1 MEAKRHVLGKS
12 YTNLKFYERPKY
24 FNRNSEN
31 LKRFFDEIRKSKYKP
46 FETKEEEDLVVAKAY
61 SGEPGWEKA
70 KEELINRNIRAV
82 VSKARNYASED
93 ESDLSDYISEGV
105 YGLTLAFDS
114 YNPKSG
120 TKFLTYALIY
130 AFKYMNEYRC
140 EKENMVKQANRGRV
154 SSTVGK
160 LAEKFFTENEREPSL
175 TELKELCLENNI
187 RIVNEMD
194 LENVFVE
201 SIDITDSNA
210 VLSYGAS
217 AQRKVSDFADGA
229 LASVRGKDMGETG
242 QVLSSLIV
250 ELKSNSEEKQG
261 LFNKLFGSAE
271 KNFERLK
278 AQYSTTEANI
288 DRLVKIL
295 EGHEE
300 QLLKDIVQLDK
311 LYDKNKLYFKEVS
324 MYIEAGKL
332 RLEKARNE
340 ELPALQ
346 AKAKET
352 NSPEDAQAAQ
362 DFADMITRFEK
373 KLYDLEL
380 SRTVCL
386 QSAPE
391 IRMVQNSD
399 TIMSEK
405 IHSTII
411 NVIPMWK
418 TQMVLALNN
427 YHTQKAIEAQNA
439 VTEAT
444 NEMLR
449 KNAEALHQSSVETAK
464 ASERGI
470 VDIETLQHTNQEL
483 ISALDEII
491 QIQSDGKIARANAEK
506 ELARIEQELKDKML
520 GIAANA
526 GMTAEQLA
534 DSQTKSN

>member
-1 MEAKRHVLGKS
+1 MA
-12 YTNLKFYERPKY
+12 
-24 FNRNSEN
+24 
-31 LKRFFDEIRKSKYKP
+31 
-46 FETKEEEDLVVAKAY
+46 DLEMTPEMVR
-61 SGEPGWEKA
+61 EK
-70 KEELINRNIRAV
+70 
-82 VSKARNYASED
+82 
-93 ESDLSDYISEGV
+93 
-105 YGLTLAFDS
+105 T
-114 YNPKSG
+114 
-120 TKFLTYALIY
+120 T
-130 AFKYMNEYRC
+130 
-140 EKENMVKQANRGRV
+140 
-154 SSTVGK
+154 
-160 LAEKFFTENEREPSL
+160 SL
-175 TELKELCLENNI
+175 TEEVTDQIADVQEAAAAI
-187 RIVNEMD
+187 AEMPIID
-194 LENVFVE
+194 LEAEAKPAAEENSLAKFTPDEQRQIKSVAE
-201 SIDITDSNA
+201 KIDITDSNA

>member
-1 MEAKRHVLGKS
+1 MAE
-12 YTNLKFYERPKY
+12 
-24 FNRNSEN
+24 
-31 LKRFFDEIRKSKYKP
+31 
-46 FETKEEEDLVVAKAY
+46 FEMTPDIVKEETMNLTDEVADQLA
-61 SGEPGWEKA
+61 EVQA
-70 KEELINRNIRAV
+70 A
-82 VSKARNYASED
+82 AAA
-93 ESDLSDYISEGV
+93 ISETPIIDLEAEQKPTV
-105 YGLTLAFDS
+105 NALA
-114 YNPKSG
+114 
-120 TKFLTYALIY
+120 KFTPDEQRQIKA
-130 AFKYMNEYRC
+130 
-140 EKENMVKQANRGRV
+140 V
-154 SSTVGK
+154 
-160 LAEKFFTENEREPSL
+160 AEK
-175 TELKELCLENNI
+175 
-187 RIVNEMD
+187 
-194 LENVFVE
+194 
-201 SIDITDSNA
+201 IDITDSNA

-229 LASVRGKDMGETG
+229 LQSVRGKDMGETG
-242 QVLSSLIV
+242 QILTSLIV
-250 ELKSNSEEKQG
+250 ELKHNSEEPKKGFLSG
-261 LFNKLFGSAE
+261 LFRSAE
-271 KNFERLK
+271 KNFEKLK
-278 AQYSTTEANI
+278 TQYSTTEANI

-449 KNAEALHQSSVETAK
+449 KNAEALHQSTVETAK

-470 VDIETLQHTNQEL
+470 VDIETLQHTNQQL
-483 ISALDEII
+483 IGALDEII

-506 ELARIEQELKDKML
+506 ELQKIEQELKDKML

-526 GMTAEQLA
+526 GMTADEVLEA
-534 DSQTKSN
+534 NTRRR

>member
-1 MEAKRHVLGKS
+1 MAE
-12 YTNLKFYERPKY
+12 
-24 FNRNSEN
+24 
-31 LKRFFDEIRKSKYKP
+31 
-46 FETKEEEDLVVAKAY
+46 FELTPE
-61 SGEPGWEKA
+61 
-70 KEELINRNIRAV
+70 AV
-82 VSKARNYASED
+82 VDAAENQAAEMHAEVQEVAAQAAAIEEAPMIDFGAEPAVEEKKEN
-93 ESDLSDYISEGV
+93 
-105 YGLTLAFDS
+105 TLAQFTPDEQRQ
-114 YNPKSG
+114 
-120 TKFLTYALIY
+120 I
-130 AFKYMNEYRC
+130 R
-140 EKENMVKQANRGRV
+140 
-154 SSTVGK
+154 TVADK
-160 LAEKFFTENEREPSL
+160 
-175 TELKELCLENNI
+175 
-187 RIVNEMD
+187 
-194 LENVFVE
+194 
-201 SIDITDSNA
+201 IDITDSNA
-210 VLSYGAS
+210 VLSYGAT

-229 LASVRGKDMGETG
+229 LESVRAKDMGETG
-242 QVLSSLIV
+242 QVLTSLLV
-250 ELKSNSEEKQG
+250 ELKTHGEEKKSFLG
-261 LFNKLFGSAE
+261 KIFGSAE

-288 DRLVKIL
+288 DKLVQLL

-300 QLLKDIVQLDK
+300 QLLKDIAQLDK

-346 AKAKET
+346 AAAKAS
-352 NSPEDAQAAQ
+352 NSPEDAQKAQ

-439 VTEAT
+439 VTDAT

-449 KNAEALHQSSVETAK
+449 KNAEALHQSTVDTAK

-470 VDIETLQHTNQEL
+470 VDLETLQHTNQQL

-491 QIQSDGKIARANAEK
+491 QIQADGKVARANAEK
-506 ELARIEQELKDKML
+506 ELAKIEQELKDKML
-520 GIAANA
+520 GIAANVR
-526 GMTAEQLA
+526 MSAEELEASMKTDKQ
-534 DSQTKSN
+534 

>member
-1 MEAKRHVLGKS
+1 MADFEMTPEMVREE
-12 YTNLKFYERPKY
+12 TINLADEVQTQVADVQAAAAAISEMPIIDLEEEERP
-24 FNRNSEN
+24 
-31 LKRFFDEIRKSKYKP
+31 EIKSSLDKFTP
-46 FETKEEEDLVVAKAY
+46 EERRQIESVANK
-61 SGEPGWEKA
+61 
-70 KEELINRNIRAV
+70 
-82 VSKARNYASED
+82 
-93 ESDLSDYISEGV
+93 
-105 YGLTLAFDS
+105 
-114 YNPKSG
+114 
-120 TKFLTYALIY
+120 
-130 AFKYMNEYRC
+130 
-140 EKENMVKQANRGRV
+140 
-154 SSTVGK
+154 
-160 LAEKFFTENEREPSL
+160 
-175 TELKELCLENNI
+175 
-187 RIVNEMD
+187 
-194 LENVFVE
+194 
-201 SIDITDSNA
+201 IDITDSNA

>member
-1 MEAKRHVLGKS
+1 MAE
-12 YTNLKFYERPKY
+12 
-24 FNRNSEN
+24 
-31 LKRFFDEIRKSKYKP
+31 
-46 FETKEEEDLVVAKAY
+46 FEMTPDIVEEETMNLTDEVAN
-61 SGEPGWEKA
+61 
-70 KEELINRNIRAV
+70 ELAEV
-82 VSKARNYASED
+82 QAAAAA
-93 ESDLSDYISEGV
+93 ISETPIIDLEAEQKPTV
-105 YGLTLAFDS
+105 NALA
-114 YNPKSG
+114 
-120 TKFLTYALIY
+120 KFTPDEQRQIKA
-130 AFKYMNEYRC
+130 
-140 EKENMVKQANRGRV
+140 V
-154 SSTVGK
+154 
-160 LAEKFFTENEREPSL
+160 AEK
-175 TELKELCLENNI
+175 
-187 RIVNEMD
+187 
-194 LENVFVE
+194 
-201 SIDITDSNA
+201 IDITDSNA

-229 LASVRGKDMGETG
+229 LQSVRGKDMGETG
-242 QVLSSLIV
+242 QILTSLIV
-250 ELKSNSEEKQG
+250 ELKHNSEEPKKG
-261 LFNKLFGSAE
+261 FLSGLFGSAE
-271 KNFERLK
+271 KNFEKLK
-278 AQYSTTEANI
+278 TQYSTTEANI

-449 KNAEALHQSSVETAK
+449 KNAEALHQSTVETAK

-470 VDIETLQHTNQEL
+470 VDIETLQHTNQQL
-483 ISALDEII
+483 IGALDEII

-506 ELARIEQELKDKML
+506 ELQKIEQELKDKML

-526 GMTAEQLA
+526 GMTADEVLEA
-534 DSQTKSN
+534 NTRRK

>member
-1 MEAKRHVLGKS
+1 VLRQKIQ
-12 YTNLKFYERPKY
+12 RV
-24 FNRNSEN
+24 
-31 LKRFFDEIRKSKYKP
+31 
-46 FETKEEEDLVVAKAY
+46 EDQ
-61 SGEPGWEKA
+61 P
-70 KEELINRNIRAV
+70 ELIARLLTGGAEV
-82 VSKARNYASED
+82 KA
-93 ESDLSDYISEGV
+93 
-105 YGLTLAFDS
+105 
-114 YNPKSG
+114 
-120 TKFLTYALIY
+120 
-130 AFKYMNEYRC
+130 
-140 EKENMVKQANRGRV
+140 Q
-154 SSTVGK
+154 
-160 LAEKFFTENEREPSL
+160 LAEVQQAAAAVS
-175 TELKELCLENNI
+175 
-187 RIVNEMD
+187 EMPVID
-194 LENVFVE
+194 LEAEEQPAE
-201 SIDITDSNA
+201 SSLAKYTPDEQRQIKAVADKIDITDSNA

-229 LASVRGKDMGETG
+229 LQSVRGKDMGETG
-242 QVLSSLIV
+242 QVLTSLIV
-250 ELKSNSEEKQG
+250 ELKSNSEEKKTF
-261 LFNKLFGSAE
+261 LSKIFGSAE
-271 KNFERLK
+271 KNFEKMK

-300 QLLKDIVQLDK
+300 QLVKDIVQLDK

-346 AKAKET
+346 AAAKAS
-352 NSPEDAQAAQ
+352 NSPEDAQKAQ

-439 VTEAT
+439 VTDAT

-449 KNAEALHQSSVETAK
+449 KNAEALHQSTVDTAK

-470 VDIETLQHTNQEL
+470 VDLETLQHTNQQL

-491 QIQSDGKIARANAEK
+491 QIQADGKVARANAEK
-506 ELARIEQELKDKML
+506 ELAKIEQELKDKML
-520 GIAANA
+520 GIAANVR
-526 GMTAEQLA
+526 MSAEELEASMKTDKQ
-534 DSQTKSN
+534 

>member
-1 MEAKRHVLGKS
+1 M
-12 YTNLKFYERPKY
+12 
-24 FNRNSEN
+24 
-31 LKRFFDEIRKSKYKP
+31 IRKNSNALTEQSRRDKMAEFEMTP
-46 FETKEEEDLVVAKAY
+46 EMVREETKDFADDVQTSITGVQEAAVA
-61 SGEPGWEKA
+61 
-70 KEELINRNIRAV
+70 
-82 VSKARNYASED
+82 
-93 ESDLSDYISEGV
+93 ISEMPIID
-105 YGLTLAFDS
+105 LET
-114 YNPKSG
+114 
-120 TKFLTYALIY
+120 
-130 AFKYMNEYRC
+130 E
-140 EKENMVKQANRGRV
+140 EKPAVN
-154 SSTVGK
+154 S
-160 LAEKFFTENEREPSL
+160 LEKFTPEERRQIEAVAD
-175 TELKELCLENNI
+175 
-187 RIVNEMD
+187 R
-194 LENVFVE
+194 
-201 SIDITDSNA
+201 IDIRDSNA

-229 LASVRGKDMGETG
+229 LASVRDKDMGETG
-242 QVLSSLIV
+242 QVLTSLIV
-250 ELKSNSEEKQG
+250 ELKHNGEEKQG
-261 LFNKLFGSAE
+261 IFNKLFGSAE

-278 AQYSTTEANI
+278 TQYSTTEANI

-311 LYDKNKLYFKEVS
+311 LYEKNKLYFKEVS

-427 YHTQKAIEAQNA
+427 YHTQKAIEAQQA

-444 NEMLR
+444 NEMLK
-449 KNAEALHQSSVETAK
+449 KNAEALHQSTVDTAK

-491 QIQSDGKIARANAEK
+491 QIQEDGKVARAEAEK

-520 GIAANA
+520 GIATNA
-526 GMTAEQLA
+526 RWTGEDIAASRTEQ
-534 DSQTKSN
+534 K

>member
-1 MEAKRHVLGKS
+1 MAEFEMTPEMAVEETSSFANEVQAQLADIQQAAAAVSETPIIDLEAEEKPVENSLAK
-12 YTNLKFYERPKY
+12 YTP
-24 FNRNSEN
+24 
-31 LKRFFDEIRKSKYKP
+31 DEQRQIQ
-46 FETKEEEDLVVAKAY
+46 
-61 SGEPGWEKA
+61 
-70 KEELINRNIRAV
+70 AV
-82 VSKARNYASED
+82 
-93 ESDLSDYISEGV
+93 
-105 YGLTLAFDS
+105 
-114 YNPKSG
+114 
-120 TKFLTYALIY
+120 
-130 AFKYMNEYRC
+130 
-140 EKENMVKQANRGRV
+140 
-154 SSTVGK
+154 
-160 LAEKFFTENEREPSL
+160 AEK
-175 TELKELCLENNI
+175 
-187 RIVNEMD
+187 
-194 LENVFVE
+194 
-201 SIDITDSNA
+201 IDITDSNA

-229 LASVRGKDMGETG
+229 LQSVRGKDMGETG
-242 QVLSSLIV
+242 QILTSLIV
-250 ELKSNSEEKQG
+250 ELKSNSEEKKSFLG
-261 LFNKLFGSAE
+261 KLFGSAE
-271 KNFERLK
+271 KNFEKMK

-300 QLLKDIVQLDK
+300 QLVKDIVQLDK

-352 NSPEDAQAAQ
+352 NSPDDAQAAQ

-427 YHTQKAIEAQNA
+427 YHTQKAIEAQQA
-439 VTEAT
+439 VTDAT
-444 NEMLR
+444 NEMLK
-449 KNAEALHQSSVETAK
+449 KNAEALHQSTVETAK

-470 VDIETLQHTNQEL
+470 VDIETLQHTNQQL

-491 QIQSDGKIARANAEK
+491 QIQADGKVARANAEK
-506 ELARIEQELKDKML
+506 ELAKIEQELKDKML
-520 GIAANA
+520 GIATNVR
-526 GMTAEQLA
+526 MTAEELEASRKNNGQ
-534 DSQTKSN
+534 

>member
-1 MEAKRHVLGKS
+1 MGSGRAGCYQARKKRARRKRMADFELTPEKVREEATS
-12 YTNLKFYERPKY
+12 FA
-24 FNRNSEN
+24 
-31 LKRFFDEIRKSKYKP
+31 DELQSQ
-46 FETKEEEDLVVAKAY
+46 VA
-61 SGEPGWEKA
+61 E
-70 KEELINRNIRAV
+70 
-82 VSKARNYASED
+82 VSQAAAA
-93 ESDLSDYISEGV
+93 ISEM
-105 YGLTLAFDS
+105 
-114 YNPKSG
+114 PM
-120 TKFLTYALIY
+120 I
-130 AFKYMNEYRC
+130 
-140 EKENMVKQANRGRV
+140 
-154 SSTVGK
+154 
-160 LAEKFFTENEREPSL
+160 
-175 TELKELCLENNI
+175 
-187 RIVNEMD
+187 D
-194 LENVFVE
+194 LEAEEKPVE
-201 SIDITDSNA
+201 KTSSLDKFTPDEQRQIKAVADKIDITDSNQ

-242 QVLSSLIV
+242 QVLTSLIV
-250 ELKSNSEEKQG
+250 ELKSSTEEEKKG
-261 LFNKLFGSAE
+261 ILSKLFGSAE
-271 KNFERLK
+271 KNFEKMK
-278 AQYSTTEANI
+278 AQYSSTEANI
-288 DRLVKIL
+288 DKLVKLL

-311 LYDKNKLYFKEVS
+311 LYEKNKLYFKEVS

-391 IRMVQNSD
+391 IRMVQNAD

-405 IHSTII
+405 IRSTII

-427 YHTQKAIEAQNA
+427 YHTQKAVEAQNA

-449 KNAEALHQSSVETAK
+449 KNAEALHQSTVETAK

-483 ISALDEII
+483 IGALDEII
-491 QIQSDGKIARANAEK
+491 QIQSDGKVARANAEK

-520 GIAANA
+520 GIATNA
-526 GMTAEQLA
+526 RWTGEDIAASRSEQ
-534 DSQTKSN
+534 K

>member
-1 MEAKRHVLGKS
+1 MEDNMADFEM
-12 YTNLKFYERPKY
+12 TPEA
-24 FNRNSEN
+24 
-31 LKRFFDEIRKSKYKP
+31 IMQ
-46 FETKEEEDLVVAKAY
+46 ETKSVTDEVKTQLADVESAAKAL
-61 SGEPGWEKA
+61 SAEPIISLDAEPEVTENPLA
-70 KEELINRNIRAV
+70 KFTPDEQRQIRNV
-82 VSKARNYASED
+82 
-93 ESDLSDYISEGV
+93 
-105 YGLTLAFDS
+105 
-114 YNPKSG
+114 
-120 TKFLTYALIY
+120 
-130 AFKYMNEYRC
+130 
-140 EKENMVKQANRGRV
+140 
-154 SSTVGK
+154 
-160 LAEKFFTENEREPSL
+160 AEKI
-175 TELKELCLENNI
+175 NI
-187 RIVNEMD
+187 K
-194 LENVFVE
+194 
-201 SIDITDSNA
+201 DSNA

-229 LASVRGKDMGETG
+229 LQSVRNKDMGETG
-242 QVLSSLIV
+242 QVLTSLIV
-250 ELKSNSEEKQG
+250 ELKSNGEEKKG
-261 LFNKLFGSAE
+261 FLSKIFGSAE

-278 AQYSTTEANI
+278 AQYSNTEANI
-288 DRLVKIL
+288 DKLVKIL

-300 QLLKDIVQLDK
+300 QLVKDIVQLDK

-332 RLEKARNE
+332 ALEKARNE

-346 AKAKET
+346 AKARET
-352 NSPEDAQAAQ
+352 NAPEDAQAAQ

-444 NEMLR
+444 NEMLK
-449 KNAEALHQSSVETAK
+449 KNAEALHQSAVGTAR

-470 VDIETLQHTNQEL
+470 VDIETLQHTNMQL
-483 ISALDEII
+483 ITALDEIM
-491 QIQSDGKIARANAEK
+491 QIQAEGKVARAEAEK
-506 ELARIEQELKDKML
+506 ELARIETELKDKML

-526 GMTAEQLA
+526 GKTADELA
-534 DSQTKSN
+534 AGRDNDGSWD

>member
-1 MEAKRHVLGKS
+1 MTPEMAVEETSSFANEVQAQLADIQQAAAAVSETPIIDLEAEEKPVENSLAK
-12 YTNLKFYERPKY
+12 YTP
-24 FNRNSEN
+24 
-31 LKRFFDEIRKSKYKP
+31 DEQRQIQ
-46 FETKEEEDLVVAKAY
+46 
-61 SGEPGWEKA
+61 
-70 KEELINRNIRAV
+70 AV
-82 VSKARNYASED
+82 
-93 ESDLSDYISEGV
+93 
-105 YGLTLAFDS
+105 
-114 YNPKSG
+114 
-120 TKFLTYALIY
+120 
-130 AFKYMNEYRC
+130 
-140 EKENMVKQANRGRV
+140 
-154 SSTVGK
+154 
-160 LAEKFFTENEREPSL
+160 AEK
-175 TELKELCLENNI
+175 
-187 RIVNEMD
+187 
-194 LENVFVE
+194 
-201 SIDITDSNA
+201 IDITDSNA

-229 LASVRGKDMGETG
+229 LQSVRGKDMGETG
-242 QVLSSLIV
+242 QILTSLIV
-250 ELKSNSEEKQG
+250 ELKSNSEEKKSFLG
-261 LFNKLFGSAE
+261 KLFGSAE
-271 KNFERLK
+271 KNFEKMK

-300 QLLKDIVQLDK
+300 QLVKDIVQLDK

-352 NSPEDAQAAQ
+352 NSPDDAQAAQ

-427 YHTQKAIEAQNA
+427 YHTQKAIEAQQA
-439 VTEAT
+439 VTDAT
-444 NEMLR
+444 NEMLK
-449 KNAEALHQSSVETAK
+449 KNAEALHQSTVETAK

-470 VDIETLQHTNQEL
+470 VDIETLQHTNQQL

-491 QIQSDGKIARANAEK
+491 QIQADGKVARANAEK
-506 ELARIEQELKDKML
+506 ELAKI
-520 GIAANA
+520 
-526 GMTAEQLA
+526 
-534 DSQTKSN
+534 

>member
-1 MEAKRHVLGKS
+1 MAEFDMTPEMTMEETKS
-12 YTNLKFYERPKY
+12 FADEVQTQVAEVQQAAAAISEMPIIDLESEQKETTNSL
-24 FNRNSEN
+24 S
-31 LKRFFDEIRKSKYKP
+31 RFTPDEIRQI
-46 FETKEEEDLVVAKAY
+46 EAVADK
-61 SGEPGWEKA
+61 
-70 KEELINRNIRAV
+70 
-82 VSKARNYASED
+82 
-93 ESDLSDYISEGV
+93 
-105 YGLTLAFDS
+105 
-114 YNPKSG
+114 
-120 TKFLTYALIY
+120 
-130 AFKYMNEYRC
+130 
-140 EKENMVKQANRGRV
+140 
-154 SSTVGK
+154 
-160 LAEKFFTENEREPSL
+160 
-175 TELKELCLENNI
+175 
-187 RIVNEMD
+187 
-194 LENVFVE
+194 
-201 SIDITDSNA
+201 IDITDSNA

-229 LASVRGKDMGETG
+229 LQSVRGKDMGETG
-242 QVLSSLIV
+242 QVLTSLIV
-250 ELKSNSEEKQG
+250 ELKHNGEEKQG
-261 LFNKLFGSAE
+261 IFNKLFGSAE
-271 KNFERLK
+271 KNFEKLK
-278 AQYSTTEANI
+278 AQYSSTEANV

-324 MYIEAGKL
+324 MYIEAGKM

-346 AKAKET
+346 AKANET
-352 NSPEDAQAAQ
+352 NAPEDVQAAQ

-386 QSAPE
+386 QAAPE

-399 TIMSEK
+399 QIMSEK

-449 KNAEALHQSSVETAK
+449 KNAEALHQSTVETAK

-470 VDIETLQHTNQEL
+470 VDIETLQHTNQQL
-483 ISALDEII
+483 ISALDEIQ
-491 QIQSDGKIARANAEK
+491 QIQADGKIARANAEK
-506 ELARIEQELKDKML
+506 ELAKIEQELKDKML
-520 GIAANA
+520 GIANNA
-526 GMTAEQLA
+526 RMSADELA
-534 DSQTKSN
+534 DQQSRRD